1 LCPTIFVFFPGYFLS
16 VILAPFFSA
25 EESCRRDVLARKLNG
40 SDEPCRADVIEKTS
54 REIGKAFL
62 SPVRFL
68 KPAVNSA

>member
-1 LCPTIFVFFPGYFLS
+1 MLYYPYFLPGIFS
-16 VILAPFFSA
+16 LCDPCPFFST
-25 EESCRRDVLARKLNG
+25 EESRRRDVLARKLNG
-40 SDEPCRADVIEKTS
+40 SDELCRADVIEKTS